1 MLWPY
6 QITGAAYAFV
16 LIDFDKFPGG
26 IALDLLPEMMHLHF
40 KAADQLFLLGADS
53 AIGCHTQFR
62 SGFTLCI
69 MNLRRRYHYHSA
81 AILILLYCIMQTL
94 FLLRPAFGPAIC
106 FSCRLNLFGI

>member
-1 MLWPY
+1 
-6 QITGAAYAFV
+6 
-16 LIDFDKFPGG
+16 
-26 IALDLLPEMMHLHF
+26 MMYLYF
-40 KAADQLFLLGADS
+40 KSANLLFLMGADT

-62 SGFTLCI
+62 SGFTLFI
-69 MNLRRRYHYHSA
+69 MNLRRGYDYHSA